1 MTITTGNEGGDAVN
15 HPPHYNQH
23 PSGIE
28 CIDII
33 RHFNLDV
40 GSAIKYLWR
49 AGLKTDLTEDEL
61 TAELRDTEKAI
72 WFLQDHAEEL
82 RRRQVPPIVSIPVQ
96 RELPLDSRPH
106 EYRPSPVVSNFCLI
120 CGVGEKAPIH
130 ADQEAQK

>member
-61 TAELRDTEKAI
+61 TAELRDTEI
-72 WFLQDHAEEL
+72 WFLKDHAEEL
-82 RRRQVPPIVSIPVQ
+82 RRRQVPPIVSMRVGVRPEDDGKHPFRPGGDVGLYCAVCSFT
-96 RELPLDSRPH
+96 RNDELHDLEGST
-106 EYRPSPVVSNFCLI
+106 
-120 CGVGEKAPIH
+120 K
-130 ADQEAQK
+130 